1 MVVTI
6 GTVAKNVGG
15 HMTKANKK
23 FDLDLEKGQAMEATF
38 KKYMEGDMVEVK
50 SERHIWELTGN
61 HFVEY
66 ESYGKPS
73 GIAAT
78 ESHWWALMLIDED
91 EVPRCTYVV
100 RVEQL
105 KELARKYINT
115 DRDVVGGDDN
125 KSRGVLV
132 PIKEIALLPFKG

>member
-1 MVVTI
+1 
-6 GTVAKNVGG
+6 
-15 HMTKANKK
+15 
-23 FDLDLEKGQAMEATF
+23 
-38 KKYMEGDMVEVK
+38 MVEVK

-132 PIKEIALLPFKG
+132 PIKEIALLPFKS

>member
-1 MVVTI
+1 M
-6 GTVAKNVGG
+6 KNS
-15 HMTKANKK
+15 K
-23 FDLDLEKGQAMEATF
+23 FDIDLAKGQEMEETF

-132 PIKEIALLPFKG
+132 PIKEIALLPFKS

>member
-1 MVVTI
+1 M
-6 GTVAKNVGG
+6 KNS
-15 HMTKANKK
+15 K
-23 FDLDLEKGQAMEATF
+23 FDIDLAKGQEMEETC

>member
-1 MVVTI
+1 M
-6 GTVAKNVGG
+6 KNS
-15 HMTKANKK
+15 K
-23 FDLDLEKGQAMEATF
+23 FDIDLAKGQEMEETF